1 MNGRRLGQLFLFAIV
16 LLNLYYFVPYISRSY
31 VKIEKLKREQVE
43 IDKKIELVK
52 KEIEEYNKSISTLED
67 DFQREK
73 IARNKL
79 QMVKEQ
85 EEIYRF
91 IKNK

>member
-16 LLNLYYFVPYISRSY
+16 LFNLYYFVPYISRSY